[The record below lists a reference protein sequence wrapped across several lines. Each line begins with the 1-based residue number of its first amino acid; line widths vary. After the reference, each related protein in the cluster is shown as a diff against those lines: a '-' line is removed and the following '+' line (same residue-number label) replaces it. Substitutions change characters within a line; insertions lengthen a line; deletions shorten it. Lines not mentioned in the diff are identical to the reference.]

1 VLVLPYQCSWFR
13 LGCQAPFAVLADR
26 GMMGWPNGGC
36 LAYLLQVFGH
46 TLPFCP
52 IPPANP
58 ASRTIIL
65 GVHPLRARWYELVL
79 VVRLMPLVQLVPYG
93 TTRTFVASGAIWTES
108 TCRVAPLI
116 SDRVHLR
123 GRKLVFVVLFGALS
137 CYFWQTGHSSLA
149 RHPTES

>member
-1 VLVLPYQCSWFR
+1 
-13 LGCQAPFAVLADR
+13 
-26 GMMGWPNGGC
+26 
-36 LAYLLQVFGH
+36 
-46 TLPFCP
+46 
-52 IPPANP
+52 
-58 ASRTIIL
+58 
-65 GVHPLRARWYELVL
+65 LRARWYELVHL
-79 VVRLMPLVQLVPYG
+79 VRLVLI
-93 TTRTFVASGAIWTES
+93 RTFVVSGAIWTES